1 MGLYNVSIA
10 LFFCLELIIF
20 LSAIIFKKKKV
31 LIYFFLILIA
41 FIYATMIKIKYDNAF
56 KQNEKLYVLKIESLK
71 EEVKNYNKYIARVKT
86 GRYKNLKVYVYTKQE
101 LPYGSIIKCFEKIE
115 KPDTIRNDKRF

>member
-41 FIYATMIKIKYDNAF
+41 FIYTTIIKIKYDNAF

-101 LPYGSIIKCFEKIE
+101 LSYGSIIKCFEKIE

>member
-20 LSAIIFKKKKV
+20 LSAIIFKKKKI
-31 LIYFFLILIA
+31 LICFFLILIA
-41 FIYATMIKIKYDNAF
+41 FIYATMIKIKYENAF

-101 LPYGSIIKCFEKIE
+101 LSYGSIIKCFEKIE